1 MALSR
6 GRRIALTG
14 LVLATSAAA
23 ATGITYAATTTT
35 TKVVYAC
42 ANSNG
47 TLKLLA
53 NGQCPTGYSKVAINK
68 TGARGPRGPRGA
80 TGPAGPGTVTLRAAS
95 ASSTP
100 NSVSK
105 PIPGLGLTVEGSCSA
120 AAASTISFKDT
131 TASADYT
138 VVGSYELAN
147 TGADATYTANN
158 SGHFL
163 APGFGTVDFTQAKQL
178 GAVSSFLVTTQTGS
192 GGRLAGDVTVQ
203 RGTKRVLVHFLL
215 NQVDPAPSCFV
226 QIDFTPSA

>member
-1 MALSR
+1 MTRSR
-6 GRRIALTG
+6 ARRIAILG

-42 ANSNG
+42 ANNAG
-47 TLKLLA
+47 TLKLLS
-53 NGQCPTGYSKVAINK
+53 NGHCPTGFSKVGINK

-95 ASSTP
+95 TSSTP

-105 PIPGLGLTVEGSCSA
+105 AIPGLGLTVTVSCSA
-120 AAASTISFKDT
+120 DSASTVAFKDS

-138 VVGSYELAN
+138 VAGSYQFAD
-147 TGADATYTANN
+147 TGADGAYDANN

-163 APGFGTVDFTQAKQL
+163 ATGLGTVDFTQAKQVD
-178 GAVSSFLVTTQTGS
+178 AVSDFLVTNQTGA
-192 GGRLAGDVTVQ
+192 GGTLTADLTVQ
-203 RGTKRVLVHFLL
+203 RGTKRVLVHFALH
-215 NQVDPAPSCFV
+215 NADSSCFA
-226 QIDFTPSA
+226 QLDFTPSA